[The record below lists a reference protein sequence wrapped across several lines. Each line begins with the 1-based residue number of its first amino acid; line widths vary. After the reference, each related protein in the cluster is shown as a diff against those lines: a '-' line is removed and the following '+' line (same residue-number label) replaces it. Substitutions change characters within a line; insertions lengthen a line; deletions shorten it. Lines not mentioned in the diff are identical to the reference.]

1 MRGLKDKMI
10 VISGGN
16 GGIGQATVRRLS
28 DEGARV
34 VAFDPRTGPDDIE
47 TIACDVR
54 SEDEVVAAFALVR
67 ERHGNVDGIVS
78 NAAVYF
84 RERES
89 AIDGLDLATW
99 NDTLAVNLT
108 GAFLF
113 CKHGVRALKQAGG
126 GSVVIVGSPNGQ
138 YGCNPGSVAY
148 SVSKAGLYGMAKVM
162 AIDHARDDVRVNI
175 VFPGYVPTRLNAAMS
190 ADPDVEAA
198 TLDTLPIGRAGKPEE
213 IAGGIAFLLSEDASF
228 MTGSGVYMDGGL
240 TAR

>member
-1 MRGLKDKMI
+1 MKERGL
-10 VISGGN
+10 SRS
-16 GGIGQATVRRLS
+16 TR
-28 DEGARV
+28 AR
-34 VAFDPRTGPDDIE
+34 ADDIE

-148 SVSKAGLYGMAKVM
+148 SVARPASTAAKVM

-213 IAGGIAFLLSEDASF
+213 LAGGRAFLLSEDASF